1 MDLHPLHPGTLV
13 RSVYHD
19 GHGSTWY
26 DNMNCWIPIR
36 FTTPFDV
43 LGIVG
48 YVELHRVIVLLDGR
62 CVAVD
67 PGALVVY
74 A

>member
-1 MDLHPLHPGTLV
+1 
-13 RSVYHD
+13 
-19 GHGSTWY
+19 
-26 DNMNCWIPIR
+26 MNCWIPIR